1 MVTISQIHGSSRE
14 TSAVVD
20 HLTIMENHHTM
31 TLIIATAEVAMIT
44 EETEGV
50 AEEIIRDE
58 VAVDISTSQLIA
70 VTIMYLKNQKG
81 LDTKVSHSSNI

>member
-20 HLTIMENHHTM
+20 HLTIMEDHHTVAQ
-31 TLIIATAEVAMIT
+31 IIATTEAAMIT

-50 AEEIIRDE
+50 AEEIIKDE

-81 LDTKVSHSSNI
+81 LDIKVSHNIIV